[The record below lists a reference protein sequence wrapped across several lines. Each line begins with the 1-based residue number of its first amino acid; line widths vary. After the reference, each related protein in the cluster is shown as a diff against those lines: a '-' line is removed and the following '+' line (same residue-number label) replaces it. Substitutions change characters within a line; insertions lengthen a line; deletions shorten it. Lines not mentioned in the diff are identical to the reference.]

1 MNEKIISWFED
12 LLPEIRESG
21 DVEPTLLKFASEKN
35 LAPALLEKIGH
46 VYNTAKT
53 VNYLDK
59 AASKGRSRG
68 DTFKVLDVSSML
80 EAYTKSA
87 AADTKY
93 SNNEFSSKESDKLS
107 DLFKNDSVLDNL
119 EEAEGEEYH
128 EVKLASAQHEE
139 FFKDSVKKAN
149 SEVSDQLIF
158 DLTED
163 NTALCREISD
173 QLRVPDTE
181 VSFESLEKDAMFYF
195 EGGVKQA
202 CDHLHSYLSGIG
214 MTEKRASDAGKKRFV
229 KNTEL
234 LAKIATVQDNLNT
247 IAMAEDLKKKFV
259 VKEAYN
265 QPEQESDPAGTILDE
280 RGNPRALESNEG
292 DRRAP
297 DEDEDEDE
305 DLVPYTP
312 DTSTSSQPSSTSRD
326 RQVEKKKKEGR
337 GLLGDILSPSEKEPG
352 VIKQYYEAGKN
363 AIQDRIE
370 GEGSYNKG
378 QETIDFGERESRR
391 EAMLMELIISDPIL
405 SEENPDDII
414 SIYNSI
420 KEMSPR
426 LAEDKNV
433 MRVALRSAIQHEGI
447 APQDIKQFLEVEHD
461 MQKVRNNVDAENKRE
476 YVIGNSEKA
485 LKQKPEARI
494 V

>member
-12 LLPEIRESG
+12 LLPEIKESG
-21 DVEPTLLKFASEKN
+21 DVESTLLKFASEKN

-59 AASKGRSRG
+59 AASKGHGRG
-68 DTFKVLDVSSML
+68 DSFNVLDVSSML

-87 AADTKY
+87 AADAKY
-93 SNNEFSSKESDKLS
+93 SNNEFTSKESDKLS
-107 DLFKNDSVLDNL
+107 DLFKNDSVLANL
-119 EEAEGEEYH
+119 EEPEGEEYH
-128 EVKLASAQHEE
+128 EIKLASAQHEE
-139 FFKDSVKKAN
+139 FFSDSVKKAN

-163 NTALCREISD
+163 NTTLCREISD

-195 EGGVKQA
+195 EGGAKQA
-202 CDHLHSYLSGIG
+202 CDYLHNYLSGIG
-214 MTEKRASDAGKKRFV
+214 MTEKRAADAGKKRFV

-247 IAMAEDLKKKFV
+247 IAMTEDLKKKFI
-259 VKEAYN
+259 VKKA
-265 QPEQESDPAGTILDE
+265 QTAPEGHPQGTILDE
-280 RGNPRALESNEG
+280 RGNPLTSEEGNRLRPGENEENEEGIPYEPDLTSNPQG
-292 DRRAP
+292 QSK
-297 DEDEDEDE
+297 
-305 DLVPYTP
+305 
-312 DTSTSSQPSSTSRD
+312 DTGKQR
-326 RQVEKKKKEGR
+326 EKKENKGR
-337 GLLGDILSPSEKEPG
+337 GIFGDIFSPSEKEPG
-352 VIKQYYEAGKN
+352 VIKEYYDAGKN
-363 AIQDRIE
+363 AIQDRID

-378 QETIDFGERESRR
+378 QETIDFGEREARR

-414 SIYNSI
+414 SIYNTI

-485 LKQKPEARI
+485 LKQKPQPRI